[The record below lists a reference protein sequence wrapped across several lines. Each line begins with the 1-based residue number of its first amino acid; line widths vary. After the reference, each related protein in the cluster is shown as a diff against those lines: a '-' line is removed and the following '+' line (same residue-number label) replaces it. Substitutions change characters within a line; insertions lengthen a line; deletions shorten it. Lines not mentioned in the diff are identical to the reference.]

1 MNKKYIVFDLDD
13 TLYYEL
19 DFLKSAYREIA
30 QALSPADPQNLLIEM
45 LSKYKNQEDVFG
57 FLSVE
62 YSCTKEELLKMY
74 REHFPDIS
82 LRKGVREILDQ
93 LQKDQVK
100 MGLVTDG
107 RSLTQRNKINALQ
120 IEPYFEKIVI
130 SDELGSEKPDE
141 RNFRIFVEDEY
152 DYIYVADNPQKDFV
166 TPNILG
172 WKTVMIEDDE
182 EKRIHRIPDNLDPLF
197 EAQQVVRWKY
207 FYNLIK

>member
-30 QALSPADPQNLLIEM
+30 QALSPADSQNLLGEM

-62 YSCTKEELLKMY
+62 YSCKKEELLKMY

-107 RSLTQRNKINALQ
+107 RSLAQRNKIKALQ

-130 SDELGSEKPDE
+130 SEELGSEKPDE
-141 RNFRIFVEDEY
+141 RNYKIFVEDEY

-182 EKRIHRIPDNLDPLF
+182 EKRIHRIPGNLDPLF
-197 EAQQVVRWKY
+197 EAQQVVRWDY